1 MDVLLDFESRYHFG
15 ILVAYHDAYVQ
26 SLWLTTIMISI
37 NFNTMLLM
45 VSSSMLLLKTTNT
58 FCIFVIFIIDGTVSN
73 GIDVGSG
80 DEEVELLRF

>member
-15 ILVAYHDAYVQ
+15 ILVAHHD
-26 SLWLTTIMISI
+26 LTKVVDDNHDFDKFQHNAIV
-37 NFNTMLLM
+37 L
-45 VSSSMLLLKTTNT
+45 SSMLLLKTTNT

-80 DEEVELLRF
+80 DKEL

>member
-15 ILVAYHDAYVQ
+15 ILVAHHDASVQ
-26 SLWLTTIMISI
+26 SLTKVVDDNHDFDKFQHNAIVL
-37 NFNTMLLM
+37 
-45 VSSSMLLLKTTNT
+45 SSMLLLKTTNT

-80 DEEVELLRF
+80 DKEV